1 MVSDFNILRLA
12 ERFRSAIELTPKS
25 DLPIGF
31 AEFPAGSCADAS
43 IILGAFLFDRGCGEF
58 ELTRGSRGRMDDD
71 NWGTHGWLT
80 QGELVIDI
88 TADQFADID
97 KAVIVSRDSKW
108 HNQFRTEGRNV
119 AHFNTYDDRTRGGL
133 SGAYRTVLDTL
144 NAT

>member
-43 IILGAFLFDRGCGEF
+43 IILGAFLFDRGFGEF

-108 HNQFRTEGRNV
+108 HNQFSIVGTNI
-119 AHFNTYDDRTRGGL
+119 AHFNTYDSHT
-133 SGAYRTVLDTL
+133 SGSLGDAYRKVVSTL